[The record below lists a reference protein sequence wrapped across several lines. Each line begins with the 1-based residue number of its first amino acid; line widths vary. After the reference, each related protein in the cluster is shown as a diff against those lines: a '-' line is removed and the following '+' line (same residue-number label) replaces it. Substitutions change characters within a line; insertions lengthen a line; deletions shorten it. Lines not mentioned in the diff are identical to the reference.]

1 MTSTRFCDI
10 IQVGEQATA
19 AYASTVGREYFMYK
33 IPQQYKELRR
43 HVIQRDV
50 RKIVGFV
57 LWMLFFFGNAVLY
70 NANHQTYSES
80 RRLVGWKLLIFLGI
94 AALLGF
100 FLFRMWTFF
109 TDRTYSGTVRR
120 AGLSHSYSPPD
131 EPYAIKSANYDFR
144 TNTRLEVILENKKRR
159 RVRFEQ
165 KNGCYWYYNE
175 GEEIV
180 HFHGLPY
187 PINLDPT
194 APHGYICLAC
204 GRMHKEYQP
213 KCDFC
218 LLELVDP
225 AKVSKEQ
232 PKIDMTRYK
241 KK

>member
-1 MTSTRFCDI
+1 VLHPTVLGVITKTGFSNAYTH
-10 IQVGEQATA
+10 GEGTK
-19 AYASTVGREYFMYK
+19 G
-33 IPQQYKELRR
+33 
-43 HVIQRDV
+43 
-50 RKIVGFV
+50 
-57 LWMLFFFGNAVLY
+57 
-70 NANHQTYSES
+70 ES
-80 RRLVGWKLLIFLGI
+80 I
-94 AALLGF
+94 
-100 FLFRMWTFF
+100 
-109 TDRTYSGTVRR
+109 S
-120 AGLSHSYSPPD
+120 
-131 EPYAIKSANYDFR
+131 YDFR
-144 TNTRLEVILENKKRR
+144 RRSVLCLTTDKQKKR